1 MKMATP
7 KLKTQL
13 ERLYKTYD
21 ITFLSSDP
29 LEFVHRFKDARDREI
44 VGLIASS
51 LAYGKVAGIKKSVE
65 TVLALMNNEPYR
77 FTMNFKPEKH
87 EKAFSGFIH
96 RFNNGD
102 DIRCLLYFM
111 RQMFE
116 QSGSIGEFFTK
127 GYIPNEKNIKS
138 GLISFSERTL
148 ALDSSEIYK
157 TKKLPKKA
165 GVRFFF
171 PSPSDG
177 SPCKR
182 LNLYLRWM
190 VRRGDALDFGLW
202 KDISPSKLVMP
213 LDTHV
218 ARISRYIGLTSR
230 ENASWLM
237 AEEVTENLKKL
248 DPNDPVKYDFA
259 IARLGILEECKGR
272 KKPEKCKGCLIRELC
287 VVR

>member
-1 MKMATP
+1 
-7 KLKTQL
+7 
-13 ERLYKTYD
+13 
-21 ITFLSSDP
+21 
-29 LEFVHRFKDARDREI
+29 
-44 VGLIASS
+44 
-51 LAYGKVAGIKKSVE
+51 
-65 TVLALMNNEPYR
+65 MNNEPYR

>member
-1 MKMATP
+1 MATP

-21 ITFLSSDP
+21 IAFLSSVP
-29 LEFVHRFKDARDREI
+29 LEFVHRFKDDRDREI
-44 VGLIASS
+44 TGLIASS
-51 LAYGKVAGIKKSVE
+51 LAYGKVAGIKRSVE

-77 FTMNFKPEKH
+77 FTINFKPEKH

-116 QSGSIGEFFTK
+116 ESGSIGGFFTK
-127 GYIPNEKNIKS
+127 GYIPDEKNIKS
-138 GLISFSERTL
+138 ALVSFSERTL

-171 PSPSDG
+171 TSPSDG

-190 VRRGDALDFGLW
+190 VRRNDALDFGIW

-237 AEEVTENLKKL
+237 AEEGTENLKKL

-259 IARLGILEECKGR
+259 IARLGIIEECKGR

>member
-1 MKMATP
+1 MATT

-13 ERLYKTYD
+13 ERLYRTYD
-21 ITFLSSDP
+21 IAFLSSDP
-29 LEFVHRFKDARDREI
+29 LEFVHRYKDARDREI
-44 VGLIASS
+44 AGLIASS
-51 LAYGKVAGIKKSVE
+51 LAYGKVTSIKKSVE
-65 TVLALMNNEPYR
+65 TVLALMDNKPYG
-77 FTMNFKPEKH
+77 FVSHFKPEKH
-87 EKAFSGFIH
+87 EKAFSGFTH

-111 RQMFE
+111 KQMFE
-116 QSGSIGEFFTK
+116 ASGSIGGFFTEA
-127 GYIPNEKNIKS
+127 YEPDEKNIKS
-138 GLISFSERTL
+138 GLISFCERTL
-148 ALDSSEIYK
+148 SLDSMPIYK
-157 TKKLPKKA
+157 TKKLPEKA

-171 PSPSDG
+171 PSPLDG

-182 LNLYLRWM
+182 LCLYLRWM
-190 VRRGDALDFGLW
+190 VRRGDALDFGIW

-218 ARISRYIGLTSR
+218 ARISRYIGLTKR
-230 ENASWLM
+230 ESASWLM

-248 DPNDPVKYDFA
+248 DPKDPVKYDFA

>member
-1 MKMATP
+1 MATP

-13 ERLYKTYD
+13 ERLYRTYD
-21 ITFLSSDP
+21 IAFLSTDP

-51 LAYGKVAGIKKSVE
+51 LAYGKVMGIKRSVE
-65 TVLALMNNEPYR
+65 TVLALMGNEPYG
-77 FTMNFKPEKH
+77 FVSHFKPEKYV
-87 EKAFSGFIH
+87 KAFSGFIH
-96 RFNNGD
+96 RFNDGD
-102 DIRCLLYFM
+102 DIRCLLYFIK
-111 RQMFE
+111 QMFE
-116 QSGSIGEFFTK
+116 KSGSIGGFFMQA
-127 GYIPNEKNIKS
+127 YNQDEKNIKS
-138 GLISFSERTL
+138 ALVSFCERTL
-148 ALDSSEIYK
+148 SLDSSAIYK
-157 TKKLPKKA
+157 TKKLPEKA

-190 VRRGDALDFGLW
+190 VRRNDALDFGIW
-202 KDISPSKLVMP
+202 KDVSPSKLVMP

-248 DPNDPVKYDFA
+248 DSKDPVKYDFA

>member
-51 LAYGKVAGIKKSVE
+51 LAYGKVGGKKKSVE
-65 TVLALMNNEPYR
+65 TVLALMNNEPYG

-116 QSGSIGEFFTK
+116 QSGSIGGFFMEE
-127 GYIPNEKNIKS
+127 YNPDEKNIKS
-138 GLISFSERTL
+138 ALVSFSE
-148 ALDSSEIYK
+148 
-157 TKKLPKKA
+157 
-165 GVRFFF
+165 
-171 PSPSDG
+171 
-177 SPCKR
+177 
-182 LNLYLRWM
+182 
-190 VRRGDALDFGLW
+190 
-202 KDISPSKLVMP
+202 
-213 LDTHV
+213 
-218 ARISRYIGLTSR
+218 
-230 ENASWLM
+230 
-237 AEEVTENLKKL
+237 
-248 DPNDPVKYDFA
+248 
-259 IARLGILEECKGR
+259 
-272 KKPEKCKGCLIRELC
+272 
-287 VVR
+287 